1 MRSSG
6 GVGLATYGNWKTSSA
21 FGDSNPGSCAGCT
34 HFGELEAES
43 AVAEMTLGRIEG
55 EHIIRILE
63 ESKGKLGGQT
73 ALLPAWARIA
83 PRFNRSSAS
92 GELDF
97 RSIVR
102 DSSEARD
109 SDLANLSPI
118 KDLPTRTAS
127 RDTLVGIDRDFIPRQ
142 TRRVIA
148 ATQRVCW
155 LLVIQAL

>member
-63 ESKGKLGGQT
+63 ESKGKLGGPNG
-73 ALLPAWARIA
+73 AAARLG
-83 PRFNRSSAS
+83 SH
-92 GELDF
+92 
-97 RSIVR
+97 
-102 DSSEARD
+102 
-109 SDLANLSPI
+109 
-118 KDLPTRTAS
+118 RT
-127 RDTLVGIDRDFIPRQ
+127 TLQSKLRKRGIGLQKYR
-142 TRRVIA
+142 A
-148 ATQRVCW
+148 G
-155 LLVIQAL
+155 